1 MKTNWQKDI
10 HDRLGSYEKDAP
22 EGLWEGISRELPKL
36 NDGVMLTHKPQR
48 TAKFRMWRVAG
59 VAAAASVALVIG
71 YNFLGNSAKDN
82 INIAT
87 NTPKHPNMLASN
99 QKPLGNEPTG
109 VCAEQATHSADDLL
123 SEQPVL
129 ASASMEQPVLASA
142 STEQPTLANASTET
156 DVKVIS
162 SKEEN
167 SSKEE
172 YSKKEENG
180 KENEQAEVKPEKR
193 EDSRVLPKSQ
203 NDALLAY
210 NDLTERRGSADVSS
224 RWSVSTGAMGGL
236 GASST
241 TTAYGDYLVLASPGV
256 MDAKDS
262 PMLDMNTV
270 NRDVEQKTEYDHHL
284 PIRIGLSVAY
294 ALTDRLSISSGLTYT
309 RLSSDIKDASRES
322 KYIGE
327 QRLHYVGIPV
337 NVSYKVASFR
347 WISLYGTAGVLAE
360 KCVSG
365 TTDEGYV
372 ENNTMKY
379 TNTQDISSKPLQM
392 SVNAGVGIQFDF
404 VDNVGIYAEPGL
416 SYYFDDGSALQTIY
430 KEKPLNFNLNVGVR
444 FKLGKWKQ

>member
-22 EGLWEGISRELPKL
+22 EGLWEGISRRMPKL
-36 NDGVMLTHKPQR
+36 NDGGMLTDKPQR

-71 YNFLGNSAKDN
+71 YNFLGNDVQDN
-82 INIAT
+82 INIPT
-87 NTPKHPNMLASN
+87 NTTKHPNILASN
-99 QKPLGNEPTG
+99 KKPIGNEPTG

-123 SEQPVL
+123 SDQPKL
-129 ASASMEQPVLASA
+129 ANA

-156 DVKVIS
+156 NVKEIG

-167 SSKEE
+167 S
-172 YSKKEENG
+172 KKENG
-180 KENEQAEVKPEKR
+180 QTEVKPEKR
-193 EDSRVLPKSQ
+193 EDNRMLRKNQ
-203 NDALLAY
+203 DDALLAY
-210 NDLTERRGSADVSS
+210 NDVTERSGSTDAPS

-236 GASST
+236 GASGT
-241 TTAYGDYLVLASPGV
+241 TTAYGDYLVLSCPGV
-256 MDAKDS
+256 MDTKDS
-262 PMLDMNTV
+262 PMLDMSSV
-270 NRDVEQKTEYDHHL
+270 NRDEETKTEYEHHL

-337 NVSYKVASFR
+337 NVSYKVASSR

-379 TNTQDISSKPLQM
+379 TNTHDISSKPLQM
-392 SVNAGVGIQFDF
+392 SINAGVGIQFDF
-404 VDNVGIYAEPGL
+404 IDNVGIYAEPGL

-444 FKLGKWKQ
+444 FKLSKF

>member
-36 NDGVMLTHKPQR
+36 NDGDMLTDKPQR

-71 YNFLGNSAKDN
+71 YNFLGNDTKDN
-82 INIAT
+82 INIPT
-87 NTPKHPNMLASN
+87 NTTKHPNILASN
-99 QKPLGNEPTG
+99 KKPIGNEPTG

-123 SEQPVL
+123 SEQPKL
-129 ASASMEQPVLASA
+129 YKAY
-142 STEQPTLANASTET
+142 TEQPTLASASTET
-156 DVKVIS
+156 DVKEIS

-167 SSKEE
+167 S
-172 YSKKEENG
+172 KKENG
-180 KENEQAEVKPEKR
+180 QTEVKPEKR
-193 EDSRVLPKSQ
+193 EDNRMLRKNQ
-203 NDALLAY
+203 DDALLAY
-210 NDLTERRGSADVSS
+210 NDVTERSGSTDVPS

-236 GASST
+236 GASGT
-241 TTAYGDYLVLASPGV
+241 TTAYGDYLVLSCPGV
-256 MDAKDS
+256 MDTKDS
-262 PMLDMNTV
+262 PMLDMSSV
-270 NRDVEQKTEYDHHL
+270 NRDEETKTEYEHHL

-337 NVSYKVASFR
+337 NVSYKVASSR

-379 TNTQDISSKPLQM
+379 TNTHDISSKPLQM
-392 SVNAGVGIQFDF
+392 SVNAGVGIQFN
-404 VDNVGIYAEPGL
+404 VHDNVGIYAEPGL

-444 FKLGKWKQ
+444 FKLEKRKP

>member
-22 EGLWEGISRELPKL
+22 EGLWEGISRKLPKL
-36 NDGVMLTHKPQR
+36 NDGGMLTDKPQR

-71 YNFLGNSAKDN
+71 YSFLGNDTKDN
-82 INIAT
+82 INIPT
-87 NTPKHPNMLASN
+87 NTTKHPNMLASN
-99 QKPLGNEPTG
+99 KKPLGNEPTDI
-109 VCAEQATHSADDLL
+109 CADQATHSEDNLL
-123 SEQPVL
+123 AEQPT
-129 ASASMEQPVLASA
+129 LASA
-142 STEQPTLANASTET
+142 STEQPTLASASTET
-156 DVKVIS
+156 DVKEIGS
-162 SKEEN
+162 KKENSKEEN
-167 SSKEE
+167 KQTET
-172 YSKKEENG
+172 
-180 KENEQAEVKPEKR
+180 KPVKR
-193 EDSRVLPKSQ
+193 EDSYVLPHNQ
-203 NDALLAY
+203 DNNLLAF
-210 NDLTERRGSADVSS
+210 NDMTERRGDEDAPS

-236 GASST
+236 GASGT
-241 TTAYGDYLVLASPGV
+241 TTAYGDYLVLSCPGV
-256 MDAKDS
+256 ADTKDS
-262 PMLDMNTV
+262 PMLDMNTI
-270 NRDVEQKTEYDHHL
+270 NRDIETKTEYDHHL

-347 WISLYGTAGVLAE
+347 WLGLYGTAGVLAE

-392 SVNAGVGIQFDF
+392 SVNAGVGIQFDII
-404 VDNVGIYAEPGL
+404 DNVGIYAEPGL

-444 FKLGKWKQ
+444 FKLSKY

>member
-22 EGLWEGISRELPKL
+22 EGLWEGISRRMPKL
-36 NDGVMLTHKPQR
+36 NDGGMLTDKPQR

-71 YNFLGNSAKDN
+71 YNFLGNDVQDN
-82 INIAT
+82 INIPT
-87 NTPKHPNMLASN
+87 NTTNHHNMLASSK
-99 QKPLGNEPTG
+99 KPLGNEPTDI
-109 VCAEQATHSADDLL
+109 CAEQATHSADDLL
-123 SEQPVL
+123 SEQSAL
-129 ASASMEQPVLASA
+129 AKAL
-142 STEQPTLANASTET
+142 TEQPTLANASMET
-156 DVKVIS
+156 DVKEIG

-167 SSKEE
+167 N
-172 YSKKEENG
+172 SKKEENSK
-180 KENEQAEVKPEKR
+180 KENGQTEVKPEKR
-193 EDSRVLPKSQ
+193 EDNRMLRKNQ
-203 NDALLAY
+203 DDALLAY
-210 NDLTERRGSADVSS
+210 NDVTERSGSTDVPS

-236 GASST
+236 GASGT
-241 TTAYGDYLVLASPGV
+241 TTAYGDYLVLSCPGGA
-256 MDAKDS
+256 DTKDS
-262 PMLDMNTV
+262 PMLDMSSV
-270 NRDVEQKTEYDHHL
+270 NRDEETKTEYEHHL

-347 WISLYGTAGVLAE
+347 WLGLYGTAGVLAE

-379 TNTQDISSKPLQM
+379 TNTHDISSKPLQM
-392 SVNAGVGIQFDF
+392 SINAGVGIQFDF
-404 VDNVGIYAEPGL
+404 IDNVGIYAEPGL

-444 FKLGKWKQ
+444 FKLEKRKP

>member
-71 YNFLGNSAKDN
+71 YSFLGNSAKDN

-87 NTPKHPNMLASN
+87 NTTKHPNMLASN
-99 QKPLGNEPTG
+99 KKPIGNEPTG

-123 SEQPVL
+123 SEQPKL
-129 ASASMEQPVLASA
+129 AKA
-142 STEQPTLANASTET
+142 STEQPTLASASTET
-156 DVKVIS
+156 DVKEIS

-167 SSKEE
+167 S
-172 YSKKEENG
+172 KKENG
-180 KENEQAEVKPEKR
+180 QTEAKPAKR
-193 EDSRVLPKSQ
+193 EDSYVLPH
-203 NDALLAY
+203 NPDNNLLAF
-210 NDLTERRGSADVSS
+210 NDMTERRGDEDAPS

-236 GASST
+236 GASGT

-347 WISLYGTAGVLAE
+347 WLGLYGTAGVLAE

-379 TNTQDISSKPLQM
+379 TNTHDISSKPLQM

-444 FKLGKWKQ
+444 FKLGK

>member
-36 NDGVMLTHKPQR
+36 NDGGMLRHKPQR

-71 YNFLGNSAKDN
+71 YSFLGNDTKDN
-82 INIAT
+82 INIPT
-87 NTPKHPNMLASN
+87 NTTKHPNMLASN
-99 QKPLGNEPTG
+99 KKPIGNEPTG
-109 VCAEQATHSADDLL
+109 VCAEQATHSEDNLL
-123 SEQPVL
+123 AEQPTL
-129 ASASMEQPVLASA
+129 AKA
-142 STEQPTLANASTET
+142 STEQPTLASAFTEQPTLASASTET
-156 DVKVIS
+156 DVKEIS

-167 SSKEE
+167 KQTET
-172 YSKKEENG
+172 KT
-180 KENEQAEVKPEKR
+180 AKR
-193 EDSRVLPKSQ
+193 EDSYVLPQ
-203 NDALLAY
+203 NLDNNLLAF
-210 NDLTERRGSADVSS
+210 NDMTERRGDEDAPL

-236 GASST
+236 GATGT
-241 TTAYGDYLVLASPGV
+241 TTAYGDHLVLSSPGV
-256 MDAKDS
+256 ADTKDS
-262 PMLDMNTV
+262 PMLDMNTI
-270 NRDVEQKTEYDHHL
+270 NRDIETKTEYDHHL

-309 RLSSDIKDASRES
+309 RLASDIKDASRES

-347 WISLYGTAGVLAE
+347 WLGLYGTAGVLAE

-379 TNTQDISSKPLQM
+379 TNTHDISSKPLQM

-404 VDNVGIYAEPGL
+404 IDNVGIYAEPGL

-444 FKLGKWKQ
+444 FKLGK

>member
-48 TAKFRMWRVAG
+48 NAAFRMWRVAG

-71 YNFLGNSAKDN
+71 YNFLGNDVQDN
-82 INIAT
+82 INIPT
-87 NTPKHPNMLASN
+87 NTTNHHNMLASN
-99 QKPLGNEPTG
+99 KKPVGNEPTG

-123 SEQPVL
+123 SDQPKL
-129 ASASMEQPVLASA
+129 ANA
-142 STEQPTLANASTET
+142 STEQPTLASASTET
-156 DVKVIS
+156 DVKEIS

-167 SSKEE
+167 S
-172 YSKKEENG
+172 KKENG
-180 KENEQAEVKPEKR
+180 QTEVKPEKR
-193 EDSRVLPKSQ
+193 EDNRMLRKNQ
-203 NDALLAY
+203 DDALLAY
-210 NDLTERRGSADVSS
+210 NDVTERSGSTDAPS

-236 GASST
+236 GASGT
-241 TTAYGDYLVLASPGV
+241 TTAYGDYLVLSCPGV
-256 MDAKDS
+256 MDTKDS
-262 PMLDMNTV
+262 PMLDMSSV
-270 NRDVEQKTEYDHHL
+270 NRDEETKTEYEHHL

-347 WISLYGTAGVLAE
+347 WLGLYGTAGVLAE

-379 TNTQDISSKPLQM
+379 TNTHDISSKPLQM

-404 VDNVGIYAEPGL
+404 IDNVGIYAEPGL

-444 FKLGKWKQ
+444 FKLEKRKP

>member
-36 NDGVMLTHKPQR
+36 NDGGMLTDKPQR

-71 YNFLGNSAKDN
+71 YSFLGNDVQDN

-87 NTPKHPNMLASN
+87 NTTKHPNMLASS
-99 QKPLGNEPTG
+99 QKPIGNEPTG
-109 VCAEQATHSADDLL
+109 VCADQATHSADDLL
-123 SEQPVL
+123 SEQPTL
-129 ASASMEQPVLASA
+129 AKA

-156 DVKVIS
+156 NVKEIS
-162 SKEEN
+162 SKKENSKEEN
-167 SSKEE
+167 
-172 YSKKEENG
+172 G
-180 KENEQAEVKPEKR
+180 QTEVKPEKR
-193 EDSRVLPKSQ
+193 EDNRMLRKNQ
-203 NDALLAY
+203 DDALLAY
-210 NDLTERRGSADVSS
+210 NDVTERSGSTDAPS

-236 GASST
+236 GASGT
-241 TTAYGDYLVLASPGV
+241 TTAYGDYLVLSCPGGA
-256 MDAKDS
+256 DTKDS
-262 PMLDMNTV
+262 PMLDMSSV
-270 NRDVEQKTEYDHHL
+270 NRDVETKTEYEHHL

-327 QRLHYVGIPV
+327 QRLHYIGIPV

-347 WISLYGTAGVLAE
+347 WLGLYGTAGVLAE

-404 VDNVGIYAEPGL
+404 IDNVGIYAEPGL

-444 FKLGKWKQ
+444 FKLGKWKP

>member
-71 YNFLGNSAKDN
+71 YNFLGNDTKDN
-82 INIAT
+82 INIPT
-87 NTPKHPNMLASN
+87 NTTKHPNMLASN
-99 QKPLGNEPTG
+99 KKPLGNEPTG
-109 VCAEQATHSADDLL
+109 VCAEQATHSEDNLL
-123 SEQPVL
+123 
-129 ASASMEQPVLASA
+129 A
-142 STEQPTLANASTET
+142 EQPTLANASTEQPTLASASMET
-156 DVKVIS
+156 DVKEIS
-162 SKEEN
+162 NKEENSKEEN
-167 SSKEE
+167 N
-172 YSKKEENG
+172 SKKEENSK
-180 KENEQAEVKPEKR
+180 KENGQTEVKPEKR
-193 EDSRVLPKSQ
+193 EDNRMLRKNQ
-203 NDALLAY
+203 DDALLAY
-210 NDLTERRGSADVSS
+210 NDVTERSGSTDAPS

-236 GASST
+236 GASGT
-241 TTAYGDYLVLASPGV
+241 TTAYGDYLVLSCPGGA
-256 MDAKDS
+256 DTKDS
-262 PMLDMNTV
+262 PMLDMSSV
-270 NRDVEQKTEYDHHL
+270 NRDVETKTEYEHHL

-337 NVSYKVASFR
+337 NVSYKVASSR

-379 TNTQDISSKPLQM
+379 TNTHDISSKPLQM

-404 VDNVGIYAEPGL
+404 IGNVGIYAEPGL

-444 FKLGKWKQ
+444 FKLSKF

>member
-22 EGLWEGISRELPKL
+22 EGLWEGISRRMPKL
-36 NDGVMLTHKPQR
+36 NDGGMLTHKPQR
-48 TAKFRMWRVAG
+48 TAKFRMWRMAG

-71 YNFLGNSAKDN
+71 YNFLGNDTKDN
-82 INIAT
+82 INIPT
-87 NTPKHPNMLASN
+87 NTTKHPNMLASN
-99 QKPLGNEPTG
+99 KKPLGNESTD

-123 SEQPVL
+123 AEQPKL
-129 ASASMEQPVLASA
+129 AKA
-142 STEQPTLANASTET
+142 STEQPTLASAFTET
-156 DVKVIS
+156 DVKEIS
-162 SKEEN
+162 SKDEN
-167 SSKEE
+167 SKD
-172 YSKKEENG
+172 
-180 KENEQAEVKPEKR
+180 ENEQAEVKPEKR

-203 NDALLAY
+203 NVALLAY
-210 NDLTERRGSADVSS
+210 NDLTERRGSADASS
-224 RWSVSTGAMGGL
+224 RWTVSTGAMGGL
-236 GASST
+236 GASGT

-309 RLSSDIKDASRES
+309 RLASDIKDASRES

-337 NVSYKVASFR
+337 NVSYKVASSQ

-365 TTDEGYV
+365 TTDDGYV
-372 ENNTMKY
+372 VNNTVQQ
-379 TNTQDISSKPLQM
+379 TNTHDISTKPLQM
-392 SVNAGVGIQFDF
+392 SVNAGVGIQFN
-404 VDNVGIYAEPGL
+404 VIDNVGIYAEPGL

-444 FKLGKWKQ
+444 FKLSKY

>member
-22 EGLWEGISRELPKL
+22 EGLWEGISRKMPKL
-36 NDGVMLTHKPQR
+36 NDGGMLTHKPQHN
-48 TAKFRMWRVAG
+48 AAFRMWRVAG

-71 YNFLGNSAKDN
+71 YSFLGNDTKDN

-87 NTPKHPNMLASN
+87 NTTKHPNMLASS

-109 VCAEQATHSADDLL
+109 VNADQATHSADDLL
-123 SEQPVL
+123 LEQPTL
-129 ASASMEQPVLASA
+129 ASASTEQPTLASV

-162 SKEEN
+162 SKEED
-167 SSKEE
+167 
-172 YSKKEENG
+172 SKKEENG

-236 GASST
+236 GASGT
-241 TTAYGDYLVLASPGV
+241 TTAYGDYLVLASPGA

-262 PMLDMNTV
+262 PMLDMNTI
-270 NRDVEQKTEYDHHL
+270 NRDIETKTEYDHHL

-309 RLSSDIKDASRES
+309 RLASDIKDASRES

-347 WISLYGTAGVLAE
+347 WLGLYGTAGVLAE

-365 TTDEGYV
+365 TTDEGYA

-392 SVNAGVGIQFDF
+392 SVNAGVGIQFDII
-404 VDNVGIYAEPGL
+404 DNVGIYAEPGL

-444 FKLGKWKQ
+444 FRLSKY

>member
-22 EGLWEGISRELPKL
+22 EGLWEGISRGMPKL
-36 NDGVMLTHKPQR
+36 NDGGMLTHKPQR
-48 TAKFRMWRVAG
+48 KAVFRMWRVAG

-71 YNFLGNSAKDN
+71 YSFLGNDVQDN
-82 INIAT
+82 INIPT
-87 NTPKHPNMLASN
+87 NTTKHPNMLASN
-99 QKPLGNEPTG
+99 KKPLGNEPTG
-109 VCAEQATHSADDLL
+109 VCAEQATHSEDNLL
-123 SEQPVL
+123 
-129 ASASMEQPVLASA
+129 A
-142 STEQPTLANASTET
+142 EQPTLANASTEQLALASVSTEQPTLASASTET
-156 DVKVIS
+156 DVKEIG

-167 SSKEE
+167 S
-172 YSKKEENG
+172 KEEN
-180 KENEQAEVKPEKR
+180 KQTETKPAKR
-193 EDSRVLPKSQ
+193 EDSYVLPH
-203 NDALLAY
+203 NPDNNLLAF
-210 NDLTERRGSADVSS
+210 NDMTEKRGDEDAPS

-236 GASST
+236 GASGT
-241 TTAYGDYLVLASPGV
+241 TTAYGDHLVLSSPGV
-256 MDAKDS
+256 ADTKDS
-262 PMLDMNTV
+262 PMLDMNTI
-270 NRDVEQKTEYDHHL
+270 NRDIETKTEYDHHL

-294 ALTDRLSISSGLTYT
+294 ALTDRMSISSGLTYT

-337 NVSYKVASFR
+337 NVSYKVASSR

-404 VDNVGIYAEPGL
+404 IDNVGIYAEPGL
-416 SYYFDDGSALQTIY
+416 SYYFDDGSELQTIY

-444 FKLGKWKQ
+444 FRLSKY

>member
-36 NDGVMLTHKPQR
+36 NDGGMLTDKPQR

-59 VAAAASVALVIG
+59 VAVAASVALVIG
-71 YNFLGNSAKDN
+71 YNFLGNDTKDN
-82 INIAT
+82 INIPT
-87 NTPKHPNMLASN
+87 NTTKHPNILASN
-99 QKPLGNEPTG
+99 KKPIGNEPTG

-123 SEQPVL
+123 SEQPKL
-129 ASASMEQPVLASA
+129 YKAY
-142 STEQPTLANASTET
+142 TEQPTLASASTET
-156 DVKVIS
+156 DVKEIS

-167 SSKEE
+167 S
-172 YSKKEENG
+172 KKENG
-180 KENEQAEVKPEKR
+180 QTEVKQEKR
-193 EDSRVLPKSQ
+193 EDNRMLRKNQ
-203 NDALLAY
+203 DDALLAY
-210 NDLTERRGSADVSS
+210 NDVTERSGSTDAPS

-236 GASST
+236 GASGT
-241 TTAYGDYLVLASPGV
+241 TTAYGDYLVLSCPGGA
-256 MDAKDS
+256 DTKDS
-262 PMLDMNTV
+262 PMLDMSSV
-270 NRDVEQKTEYDHHL
+270 NRDVETKTEYEHHL

-337 NVSYKVASFR
+337 NVSYKVASSR

-379 TNTQDISSKPLQM
+379 TNTHDISSKPLQM

-404 VDNVGIYAEPGL
+404 IDNVGIYAEPGL

-444 FKLGKWKQ
+444 FKLEKRKP

>member
-48 TAKFRMWRVAG
+48 NAAFRMWRVAG

-71 YNFLGNSAKDN
+71 YNFLGNDVQDN
-82 INIAT
+82 INIPT
-87 NTPKHPNMLASN
+87 NTTNHHNMLASN
-99 QKPLGNEPTG
+99 KKPIGNEPTG

-123 SEQPVL
+123 SDQPKL
-129 ASASMEQPVLASA
+129 ANA
-142 STEQPTLANASTET
+142 STEQPTLASASTET
-156 DVKVIS
+156 DVNEIG

-167 SSKEE
+167 S
-172 YSKKEENG
+172 KKENG
-180 KENEQAEVKPEKR
+180 QTEVKQEKR
-193 EDSRVLPKSQ
+193 EDNRMLRKNQ
-203 NDALLAY
+203 DDALLAY
-210 NDLTERRGSADVSS
+210 NDVTERSGSTDAPS

-236 GASST
+236 GASGT
-241 TTAYGDYLVLASPGV
+241 TTAYGDYLVLSCPGV
-256 MDAKDS
+256 MDTKDS
-262 PMLDMNTV
+262 PMLDMSSV
-270 NRDVEQKTEYDHHL
+270 NRDEETKTEYEHHL

-337 NVSYKVASFR
+337 NVSYKVASSR

-379 TNTQDISSKPLQM
+379 TNTHDISSKPLQM

-404 VDNVGIYAEPGL
+404 IDNVGIYAEPGL

-444 FKLGKWKQ
+444 FKLEKRKP

>member
-71 YNFLGNSAKDN
+71 YSFFGNSAKDN

-99 QKPLGNEPTG
+99 QKPLGNEPMG
-109 VCAEQATHSADDLL
+109 VNADQTTHSADNLL
-123 SEQPVL
+123 AEQPTL
-129 ASASMEQPVLASA
+129 AKASMEQSTLANA
-142 STEQPTLANASTET
+142 STEQPTLASASTET
-156 DVKVIS
+156 DVKEIS

-167 SSKEE
+167 S
-172 YSKKEENG
+172 N
-180 KENEQAEVKPEKR
+180 KENKQTETKPAKR
-193 EDSRVLPKSQ
+193 EDSYVLPH
-203 NDALLAY
+203 NPDNNLLAF
-210 NDLTERRGSADVSS
+210 NDMTERRGDEDASS

-236 GASST
+236 GASGT

-294 ALTDRLSISSGLTYT
+294 ALTDRLSISSGLTYM
-309 RLSSDIKDASRES
+309 RLASDIKDASRES

-347 WISLYGTAGVLAE
+347 WLGLYGTAGVLAE

-372 ENNTMKY
+372 VNNTVQQ
-379 TNTQDISSKPLQM
+379 TNTHDISTKPLQM

-404 VDNVGIYAEPGL
+404 IDNVGIYAEPGL

-444 FKLGKWKQ
+444 FKLGK

>member
-22 EGLWEGISRELPKL
+22 EGLWEGIRRELPKL
-36 NDGVMLTHKPQR
+36 NDGGMLTHKPQR
-48 TAKFRMWRVAG
+48 KAAFRMWRMAG

-71 YNFLGNSAKDN
+71 YSFLGNDVQDN
-82 INIAT
+82 INIPT
-87 NTPKHPNMLASN
+87 NTTKHPNMLASN
-99 QKPLGNEPTG
+99 KKPLGNEPTG
-109 VCAEQATHSADDLL
+109 VCAEQATHSEDNLL
-123 SEQPVL
+123 AEQPTL
-129 ASASMEQPVLASA
+129 ANVSTKQPTLASA
-142 STEQPTLANASTET
+142 STEQPTLASASTET
-156 DVKVIS
+156 DVKEIG

-167 SSKEE
+167 S
-172 YSKKEENG
+172 KEEN
-180 KENEQAEVKPEKR
+180 KQTETKTAKR
-193 EDSRVLPKSQ
+193 EESYVLPQ
-203 NDALLAY
+203 NPDNNLLAF
-210 NDLTERRGSADVSS
+210 NDMTERRGDEDAPS

-236 GASST
+236 GASGT
-241 TTAYGDYLVLASPGV
+241 TTAYGDHLVFSSPGV
-256 MDAKDS
+256 ADTKDS
-262 PMLDMNTV
+262 PMLDMNTI
-270 NRDVEQKTEYDHHL
+270 NRDIETKTEYEHHL

-294 ALTDRLSISSGLTYT
+294 ALTDRMSISSGLTYT

-347 WISLYGTAGVLAE
+347 WLGLYGTAGVLAE

-379 TNTQDISSKPLQM
+379 TNTHDISSKPLQM

-404 VDNVGIYAEPGL
+404 IDNVGIYAEPGL

-444 FKLGKWKQ
+444 FKLSKY

>member
-22 EGLWEGISRELPKL
+22 EGLWEGISRRMPKL
-36 NDGVMLTHKPQR
+36 NDGGMLTHKPQR

-71 YNFLGNSAKDN
+71 YSFLGNSAKDN
-82 INIAT
+82 INIPT
-87 NTPKHPNMLASN
+87 NTTKHPNMLASN
-99 QKPLGNEPTG
+99 KKPLGNEPTG
-109 VCAEQATHSADDLL
+109 VCADQATHSADDLL
-123 SEQPVL
+123 SEQPKL
-129 ASASMEQPVLASA
+129 ANASTEQPTLASA
-142 STEQPTLANASTET
+142 STEQPTLASASMET
-156 DVKVIS
+156 DVKEIS

-167 SSKEE
+167 S
-172 YSKKEENG
+172 KEEN
-180 KENEQAEVKPEKR
+180 KQTETKPAKR
-193 EDSRVLPKSQ
+193 EDSYVLPH
-203 NDALLAY
+203 NPDNNLLAF
-210 NDLTERRGSADVSS
+210 NDMTERRGDEDAPS

-236 GASST
+236 GASGT
-241 TTAYGDYLVLASPGV
+241 TTAYGDHLVFSSPGV
-256 MDAKDS
+256 ADTKDS
-262 PMLDMNTV
+262 PMLDMNTI
-270 NRDVEQKTEYDHHL
+270 NRDIETKTEYEHHL

-347 WISLYGTAGVLAE
+347 WLGLYGTAGVLAE

-392 SVNAGVGIQFDF
+392 SVNAGVGIQFDII
-404 VDNVGIYAEPGL
+404 DNVGIYAEPGL

-444 FKLGKWKQ
+444 FKLSKY

>member
-22 EGLWEGISRELPKL
+22 EGLWESISRRMPKL
-36 NDGVMLTHKPQR
+36 NDGGMLTDKPQR

-59 VAAAASVALVIG
+59 VAVAASVALVIG
-71 YNFLGNSAKDN
+71 YNFLGNDTKDN
-82 INIAT
+82 INIPT
-87 NTPKHPNMLASN
+87 NTTKHPNILASN
-99 QKPLGNEPTG
+99 KKPIGNEPTG

-123 SEQPVL
+123 SEQPKL
-129 ASASMEQPVLASA
+129 YKAY
-142 STEQPTLANASTET
+142 TEQPTLASASTET
-156 DVKVIS
+156 DVKEIS

-167 SSKEE
+167 S
-172 YSKKEENG
+172 KKENG
-180 KENEQAEVKPEKR
+180 QTEVKQEKR
-193 EDSRVLPKSQ
+193 EDNRMLRKNQ
-203 NDALLAY
+203 DDALLAY
-210 NDLTERRGSADVSS
+210 NDVTERSGSTDAPS

-236 GASST
+236 GASGT
-241 TTAYGDYLVLASPGV
+241 TTAYGDYLVLSCPGGA
-256 MDAKDS
+256 DTKDS
-262 PMLDMNTV
+262 PMLDMSSV
-270 NRDVEQKTEYDHHL
+270 NRDVETKTEYEHHL

-337 NVSYKVASFR
+337 NVSYKVASSR

-379 TNTQDISSKPLQM
+379 TNTHDISSKPLQM
-392 SVNAGVGIQFDF
+392 SINAGVGIQFDF
-404 VDNVGIYAEPGL
+404 IDNVGIYAEPGL

-444 FKLGKWKQ
+444 FKLEKRKP

>member
-36 NDGVMLTHKPQR
+36 NDGGMLTDKPQR

-71 YNFLGNSAKDN
+71 YSFLGNSAKDN

-87 NTPKHPNMLASN
+87 NTTKHPNMLASN
-99 QKPLGNEPTG
+99 KKPLGNEPTDI
-109 VCAEQATHSADDLL
+109 CADQATHSADDLL
-123 SEQPVL
+123 LEQPT
-129 ASASMEQPVLASA
+129 LASA
-142 STEQPTLANASTET
+142 STEQPTLASASTET
-156 DVKVIS
+156 DVKEIS

-167 SSKEE
+167 NQTETNKQTET
-172 YSKKEENG
+172 KTT
-180 KENEQAEVKPEKR
+180 KR
-193 EDSRVLPKSQ
+193 EDSYVLPQKPD
-203 NDALLAY
+203 NNLLAF
-210 NDLTERRGSADVSS
+210 NDMTERRGDEDAPS

-236 GASST
+236 GASGT
-241 TTAYGDYLVLASPGV
+241 TTAYGDHLVFSSPGV
-256 MDAKDS
+256 ADTKDS
-262 PMLDMNTV
+262 PMLDMNTI
-270 NRDVEQKTEYDHHL
+270 NRDIETKTEYDHHL

-309 RLSSDIKDASRES
+309 RLSSDIKDTSRES

-337 NVSYKVASFR
+337 NVSYKVASSR

-392 SVNAGVGIQFDF
+392 SVNAGVGIQFDII
-404 VDNVGIYAEPGL
+404 DNVGIYVEPGL

-444 FKLGKWKQ
+444 FKLSKY

>member
-22 EGLWEGISRELPKL
+22 EGLWEGISRRMPKL

-99 QKPLGNEPTG
+99 KKPLGNEPTG

-123 SEQPVL
+123 SEQPK
-129 ASASMEQPVLASA
+129 LASA
-142 STEQPTLANASTET
+142 STEQPTLASASMKT
-156 DVKVIS
+156 DVKEIGNKEEN

-167 SSKEE
+167 KQTET
-172 YSKKEENG
+172 
-180 KENEQAEVKPEKR
+180 KPVKR
-193 EDSRVLPKSQ
+193 EDSYVLPHNQ
-203 NDALLAY
+203 DNNLLAF
-210 NDLTERRGSADVSS
+210 NDMTERRGDEDAPS

-236 GASST
+236 GASGT
-241 TTAYGDYLVLASPGV
+241 TTAYGDHLVFSSPGV
-256 MDAKDS
+256 ADTKDS
-262 PMLDMNTV
+262 PMLDMNTI
-270 NRDVEQKTEYDHHL
+270 NRDIETKTEYEHHL

-309 RLSSDIKDASRES
+309 RLASDIKDASRES

-337 NVSYKVASFR
+337 NVSYKVASSR

-404 VDNVGIYAEPGL
+404 IDNVGIYAEPGL

-444 FKLGKWKQ
+444 FRLSKY

>member
-36 NDGVMLTHKPQR
+36 NDGGMLTDKPQR

-71 YNFLGNSAKDN
+71 YSFLGNSAKDN

-87 NTPKHPNMLASN
+87 NTTKHPNMLASN
-99 QKPLGNEPTG
+99 KKPLGNEPTG

-123 SEQPVL
+123 SEQPKL
-129 ASASMEQPVLASA
+129 ANA
-142 STEQPTLANASTET
+142 STEQPTLASASMMT
-156 DVKVIS
+156 DVKEIS

-167 SSKEE
+167 S
-172 YSKKEENG
+172 KEEN
-180 KENEQAEVKPEKR
+180 KQTETKTAKR
-193 EDSRVLPKSQ
+193 EDSYVLPHSPD
-203 NDALLAY
+203 NNLLAF
-210 NDLTERRGSADVSS
+210 NDMTERRGDEDAPS

-236 GASST
+236 GASGT
-241 TTAYGDYLVLASPGV
+241 TTAYGDHLVFSSPGV
-256 MDAKDS
+256 ADTKDS
-262 PMLDMNTV
+262 PMLDMNTI
-270 NRDVEQKTEYDHHL
+270 NRDIETKTEYDHHL

-337 NVSYKVASFR
+337 NVSYKVASSR

-365 TTDEGYV
+365 TTDEGYA

-379 TNTQDISSKPLQM
+379 TNTHDISSKPLQM
-392 SVNAGVGIQFDF
+392 SVNAGVGIQFDII
-404 VDNVGIYAEPGL
+404 DNVGIYAEPGL

-444 FKLGKWKQ
+444 FRLSKY

>member
-22 EGLWEGISRELPKL
+22 EGLWEGISRRMPKL
-36 NDGVMLTHKPQR
+36 NDGGMLTDKPQR

-59 VAAAASVALVIG
+59 VAVAASVALVIG
-71 YNFLGNSAKDN
+71 YNFLGNDVQDN
-82 INIAT
+82 INIPT
-87 NTPKHPNMLASN
+87 NTTNHHNMLASN
-99 QKPLGNEPTG
+99 KKPIGNEPTG

-123 SEQPVL
+123 SEQPKL
-129 ASASMEQPVLASA
+129 YKAY
-142 STEQPTLANASTET
+142 TEQPTLASASTET
-156 DVKVIS
+156 DVKEIG

-167 SSKEE
+167 S
-172 YSKKEENG
+172 KKENG
-180 KENEQAEVKPEKR
+180 QTEVKPEKR
-193 EDSRVLPKSQ
+193 EDNRMLRKNQ
-203 NDALLAY
+203 DDALLAY
-210 NDLTERRGSADVSS
+210 NDVTERSGSTDAPS

-236 GASST
+236 GASGT
-241 TTAYGDYLVLASPGV
+241 TTAYGDYLVLSCPGGA
-256 MDAKDS
+256 DTKDS
-262 PMLDMNTV
+262 PMLDMSSV
-270 NRDVEQKTEYDHHL
+270 NRDEETKTEYEHHL

-337 NVSYKVASFR
+337 NVSYKVASSR

-404 VDNVGIYAEPGL
+404 IDNVGIYAEPGL

-444 FKLGKWKQ
+444 FKLEKRKP

>member
-22 EGLWEGISRELPKL
+22 EGLWEGISRRMPKL
-36 NDGVMLTHKPQR
+36 NDGGMLTDKPQR

-71 YNFLGNSAKDN
+71 YSFLGNDVQDN

-87 NTPKHPNMLASN
+87 NTTKHPNMLASS
-99 QKPLGNEPTG
+99 QKPIGNEPTG
-109 VCAEQATHSADDLL
+109 VCADQATHSADDLL
-123 SEQPVL
+123 SEQPAL
-129 ASASMEQPVLASA
+129 AKA
-142 STEQPTLANASTET
+142 STEQPTLASASTET
-156 DVKVIS
+156 NVKEIS
-162 SKEEN
+162 SKKENSKEEN
-167 SSKEE
+167 
-172 YSKKEENG
+172 G
-180 KENEQAEVKPEKR
+180 QAEVKPEKR
-193 EDSRVLPKSQ
+193 KDNRMLRKNQ
-203 NDALLAY
+203 DDALLAY
-210 NDLTERRGSADVSS
+210 NDVTERSGSTDAPS

-236 GASST
+236 GASGT
-241 TTAYGDYLVLASPGV
+241 TTAYGDYLVLSCPGGA
-256 MDAKDS
+256 DTKDS
-262 PMLDMNTV
+262 PMLDMSSV
-270 NRDVEQKTEYDHHL
+270 NRDVETKTEYEHHL

-337 NVSYKVASFR
+337 NVSYKVVSFR
-347 WISLYGTAGVLAE
+347 WLGLYGTAGVLAE

-379 TNTQDISSKPLQM
+379 TNTHDISSKPLQM

-404 VDNVGIYAEPGL
+404 IDNVGIYAEPGL

-444 FKLGKWKQ
+444 FKLGKWKP

>member
-22 EGLWEGISRELPKL
+22 EGLWEGVSRELPKL

-99 QKPLGNEPTG
+99 QKPLGNEPMG
-109 VCAEQATHSADDLL
+109 VNADQTTHSADNLL
-123 SEQPVL
+123 AEQPTL
-129 ASASMEQPVLASA
+129 AKASMEQPVLAKA
-142 STEQPTLANASTET
+142 SIEQPTLASASTET
-156 DVKVIS
+156 DVKEIS

-167 SSKEE
+167 S
-172 YSKKEENG
+172 N
-180 KENEQAEVKPEKR
+180 KENKQTETKPAKR
-193 EDSRVLPKSQ
+193 EDSYVLPH
-203 NDALLAY
+203 NPDNNLLAF
-210 NDLTERRGSADVSS
+210 NDMTERRGDEDAPS

-236 GASST
+236 GASGT

-284 PIRIGLSVAY
+284 PIRIGLSVSY

-309 RLSSDIKDASRES
+309 RLASDIKDASRES

-347 WISLYGTAGVLAE
+347 WLGLYGTAGVLAE

-404 VDNVGIYAEPGL
+404 IDNVGIYAEPGL

-444 FKLGKWKQ
+444 FKLGK

>member
-22 EGLWEGISRELPKL
+22 EGLWEGISRRMPKL
-36 NDGVMLTHKPQR
+36 NDGGMLTDKPQR

-59 VAAAASVALVIG
+59 VAVAASVALVIG
-71 YNFLGNSAKDN
+71 YNFLGNDVQDN
-82 INIAT
+82 INIPT
-87 NTPKHPNMLASN
+87 NTTNHHNMLASN
-99 QKPLGNEPTG
+99 KKPIGNEPTG

-123 SEQPVL
+123 SDQPKL
-129 ASASMEQPVLASA
+129 ANA
-142 STEQPTLANASTET
+142 STEQPTLASASTET
-156 DVKVIS
+156 DVKEIGSKEENSKEES

-167 SSKEE
+167 K
-172 YSKKEENG
+172 
-180 KENEQAEVKPEKR
+180 QTVTKPAKR
-193 EDSRVLPKSQ
+193 EDSYVLPHNQ
-203 NDALLAY
+203 DNNLLAF
-210 NDLTERRGSADVSS
+210 NDMTERRGDEDAPS

-236 GASST
+236 GASGT
-241 TTAYGDYLVLASPGV
+241 TIAYGDYLVLSCPGV
-256 MDAKDS
+256 ADTKDS
-262 PMLDMNTV
+262 PMLDMNTI
-270 NRDVEQKTEYDHHL
+270 NRDIETKTEYEHHL

-309 RLSSDIKDASRES
+309 RLASDIKDASRES

-337 NVSYKVASFR
+337 NVSYKVASSR

-379 TNTQDISSKPLQM
+379 TNTHDISSKPLQM

-404 VDNVGIYAEPGL
+404 IDNVGIYAEPGL

-444 FKLGKWKQ
+444 FKLEKRKP

>member
-22 EGLWEGISRELPKL
+22 EGLWEGISRGMPKL
-36 NDGVMLTHKPQR
+36 NDGGMLTHKPQR
-48 TAKFRMWRVAG
+48 KAVFRMWRVAG

-71 YNFLGNSAKDN
+71 YSFLGNDVQDN
-82 INIAT
+82 INIPT
-87 NTPKHPNMLASN
+87 NTTKHPNMLASS

-109 VCAEQATHSADDLL
+109 VNADQATHSADDLL
-123 SEQPVL
+123 LEQPT
-129 ASASMEQPVLASA
+129 LASA

-162 SKEEN
+162 SKEED
-167 SSKEE
+167 
-172 YSKKEENG
+172 SKKEENG

-210 NDLTERRGSADVSS
+210 NDLTERRGSADALS
-224 RWSVSTGAMGGL
+224 RWTVSTGAMGGL
-236 GASST
+236 GASGT
-241 TTAYGDYLVLASPGV
+241 TTAYGDYLVLASPGA

-309 RLSSDIKDASRES
+309 RLASDIKDASRES

-347 WISLYGTAGVLAE
+347 WLGLYGTAGVLAE

-365 TTDEGYV
+365 TTDEGYA

-404 VDNVGIYAEPGL
+404 IDNVGIYAEPGL

-444 FKLGKWKQ
+444 FRLSKY

>member
-22 EGLWEGISRELPKL
+22 EGLWEGISRRMPKL
-36 NDGVMLTHKPQR
+36 NDGGMLTHKPQR
-48 TAKFRMWRVAG
+48 TAKFRMWRMAG

-71 YNFLGNSAKDN
+71 YNFLGNDTKDN
-82 INIAT
+82 INLAT
-87 NTPKHPNMLASN
+87 NTTKHPNMLASN
-99 QKPLGNEPTG
+99 KKPLGNKPTG
-109 VCAEQATHSADDLL
+109 VCVEQATHSADDLL
-123 SEQPVL
+123 AEQPKL
-129 ASASMEQPVLASA
+129 AKA
-142 STEQPTLANASTET
+142 STEQPTLAKASTEQPT
-156 DVKVIS
+156 LASVSTETNVKEIS

-167 SSKEE
+167 KQTET
-172 YSKKEENG
+172 
-180 KENEQAEVKPEKR
+180 KPAKR
-193 EDSRVLPKSQ
+193 EDSYVLPH
-203 NDALLAY
+203 NPDNNLLAY
-210 NDLTERRGSADVSS
+210 NDVTERRGSADAPS

-236 GASST
+236 GASGT
-241 TTAYGDYLVLASPGV
+241 TTAYGDYLVLSCPGGA
-256 MDAKDS
+256 DTKDS
-262 PMLDMNTV
+262 PMLDMSSV
-270 NRDVEQKTEYDHHL
+270 NRDVETKTEYEHHL

-294 ALTDRLSISSGLTYT
+294 ALTDRLSISGGLTYT

-347 WISLYGTAGVLAE
+347 WLGLYGTAGVLAE

-379 TNTQDISSKPLQM
+379 TNTHDISSKPLQM

-404 VDNVGIYAEPGL
+404 IDNVGIYAEPGL

-444 FKLGKWKQ
+444 FKLGKWKP

>member
-22 EGLWEGISRELPKL
+22 EGLWEGISRRMPKL

-71 YNFLGNSAKDN
+71 YNFLGNDTKDN

-87 NTPKHPNMLASN
+87 NTTKHPNILASN
-99 QKPLGNEPTG
+99 KKPLGNEPTDI
-109 VCAEQATHSADDLL
+109 CADQATHSADDLL
-123 SEQPVL
+123 AEQPT
-129 ASASMEQPVLASA
+129 LASA
-142 STEQPTLANASTET
+142 STEQPALASASTET
-156 DVKVIS
+156 DVKEIS

-172 YSKKEENG
+172 DSKKEENG

-236 GASST
+236 GASGT
-241 TTAYGDYLVLASPGV
+241 TTAYGDHLVFSSPGV
-256 MDAKDS
+256 VDTKDS
-262 PMLDMNTV
+262 PMLDMNTI
-270 NRDVEQKTEYDHHL
+270 NRDIETKTEYEHHL

-309 RLSSDIKDASRES
+309 RLASDIKDASRES

-337 NVSYKVASFR
+337 NVSYKVASSR

-404 VDNVGIYAEPGL
+404 IDNVGIYAEPGL

-444 FKLGKWKQ
+444 FKLSKY

>member
-22 EGLWEGISRELPKL
+22 EGLWEGISRRMPKL

-48 TAKFRMWRVAG
+48 NAAFRMWRVAG

-71 YNFLGNSAKDN
+71 YNFLGNDVQDN
-82 INIAT
+82 INIPT

-109 VCAEQATHSADDLL
+109 VNADQTTHSADNLL
-123 SEQPVL
+123 SEQPTL
-129 ASASMEQPVLASA
+129 ASAL
-142 STEQPTLANASTET
+142 TEQPTLASASTET
-156 DVKVIS
+156 DVKEIS
-162 SKEEN
+162 SKEED
-167 SSKEE
+167 
-172 YSKKEENG
+172 SKKEENG

-210 NDLTERRGSADVSS
+210 NDLTERRGSADASS
-224 RWSVSTGAMGGL
+224 RWTVSTGAMGGL
-236 GASST
+236 GASGT
-241 TTAYGDYLVLASPGV
+241 TTAYGDYLVLSCPGGA
-256 MDAKDS
+256 DTKDS
-262 PMLDMNTV
+262 PMLDMSSV
-270 NRDVEQKTEYDHHL
+270 NRDVETKTEYEHHL

-327 QRLHYVGIPV
+327 QRLHYIGIPV

-404 VDNVGIYAEPGL
+404 IDNVGIYAEPGL

-444 FKLGKWKQ
+444 FKLGK

>member
-48 TAKFRMWRVAG
+48 TAKFRLWRVAG

-71 YNFLGNSAKDN
+71 YSFLGNSAKDN

-87 NTPKHPNMLASN
+87 NTPKHPNMLASS

-123 SEQPVL
+123 
-129 ASASMEQPVLASA
+129 A
-142 STEQPTLANASTET
+142 EQPTLANASTKLPTLAKASTEQPTLASVSTET
-156 DVKVIS
+156 DVKEIS

-167 SSKEE
+167 S
-172 YSKKEENG
+172 KEEN
-180 KENEQAEVKPEKR
+180 KQTETKTAKR
-193 EDSRVLPKSQ
+193 EDSYVLPH
-203 NDALLAY
+203 NPDNNLLAF
-210 NDLTERRGSADVSS
+210 NDMTERRGDEDAPS
-224 RWSVSTGAMGGL
+224 RWSVSTGAMGGM
-236 GASST
+236 GASGT
-241 TTAYGDYLVLASPGV
+241 TTAYGDHLVLSSPGV
-256 MDAKDS
+256 ADTKDS
-262 PMLDMNTV
+262 PMLDMNTI
-270 NRDVEQKTEYDHHL
+270 NRDIETKTEYDHHL

-294 ALTDRLSISSGLTYT
+294 ALTGRLSISSGLTYT

-337 NVSYKVASFR
+337 NVSYKVASSR

-404 VDNVGIYAEPGL
+404 IDNVGIYAEPGL
-416 SYYFDDGSALQTIY
+416 SYYFDDGSELQTIY

-444 FKLGKWKQ
+444 FKLSKY

>member
-22 EGLWEGISRELPKL
+22 EGLWEGISRKLPKL
-36 NDGVMLTHKPQR
+36 NDGGMLTDKPQR

-71 YNFLGNSAKDN
+71 YSFLGNDTKDN

-87 NTPKHPNMLASN
+87 NTTKHPNMLASN
-99 QKPLGNEPTG
+99 KKPLGNEPTG
-109 VCAEQATHSADDLL
+109 VSADQATHSEDNLL
-123 SEQPVL
+123 AEQPTL
-129 ASASMEQPVLASA
+129 AKASTEQPKLASA
-142 STEQPTLANASTET
+142 STEQPTLASASMET
-156 DVKVIS
+156 DVKEIS

-167 SSKEE
+167 S
-172 YSKKEENG
+172 KEEN
-180 KENEQAEVKPEKR
+180 KQTETKPMKR
-193 EDSRVLPKSQ
+193 EDGYVLPHNQ
-203 NDALLAY
+203 DNNLLAF
-210 NDLTERRGSADVSS
+210 NDMTERRGDEDAPS

-236 GASST
+236 GASGT
-241 TTAYGDYLVLASPGV
+241 TIAYGDYLVLSCPGV
-256 MDAKDS
+256 ADTKDS
-262 PMLDMNTV
+262 PMLDMNTI
-270 NRDVEQKTEYDHHL
+270 NRDIETKTEYDHHL

-337 NVSYKVASFR
+337 NVSYKVASSR

-365 TTDEGYV
+365 TTDEGYA

-392 SVNAGVGIQFDF
+392 SVNAGVGIQFDII
-404 VDNVGIYAEPGL
+404 DNVGIYAEPGL

-444 FKLGKWKQ
+444 FRLPKY

>member
-22 EGLWEGISRELPKL
+22 EGLWEGISRRMPKL
-36 NDGVMLTHKPQR
+36 NDGGMLTHKPQR

-71 YNFLGNSAKDN
+71 YSFLGNDTKDN
-82 INIAT
+82 INIPT
-87 NTPKHPNMLASN
+87 NTTKHPNMLASN
-99 QKPLGNEPTG
+99 QKPIGNEPTG
-109 VCAEQATHSADDLL
+109 VCAEQATHSEDNLL
-123 SEQPVL
+123 AEQPTL
-129 ASASMEQPVLASA
+129 ASASMK
-142 STEQPTLANASTET
+142 T
-156 DVKVIS
+156 DVKEIS

-167 SSKEE
+167 S
-172 YSKKEENG
+172 KEENNQT
-180 KENEQAEVKPEKR
+180 EAKPAKR
-193 EDSRVLPKSQ
+193 EDSYVLPH
-203 NDALLAY
+203 NPDNNLLAF
-210 NDLTERRGSADVSS
+210 NDMTERRGDEDAPS

-236 GASST
+236 GASGT
-241 TTAYGDYLVLASPGV
+241 TIAYGDYLVLSCPGV
-256 MDAKDS
+256 ADTKDS
-262 PMLDMNTV
+262 PMLDMNTI
-270 NRDVEQKTEYDHHL
+270 NRDIETKTEYDHHL

-337 NVSYKVASFR
+337 NVSYKVASSR

-404 VDNVGIYAEPGL
+404 IDNVGIYAEPGL

-444 FKLGKWKQ
+444 FRLSKY

>member
-48 TAKFRMWRVAG
+48 NAAFRMWRVAG

-71 YNFLGNSAKDN
+71 YNFLGNDVQDN
-82 INIAT
+82 INIPT
-87 NTPKHPNMLASN
+87 NTTNHHNMLASN
-99 QKPLGNEPTG
+99 KKPIGNEPTG

-123 SEQPVL
+123 SDQPKL
-129 ASASMEQPVLASA
+129 ANA
-142 STEQPTLANASTET
+142 STEQPTLASASTET
-156 DVKVIS
+156 NVKEIG

-167 SSKEE
+167 S
-172 YSKKEENG
+172 KKENG
-180 KENEQAEVKPEKR
+180 QTEVKQEKR
-193 EDSRVLPKSQ
+193 EDNRMLRKNQ
-203 NDALLAY
+203 DDALLAY
-210 NDLTERRGSADVSS
+210 NDVTERSGSTDAPS

-236 GASST
+236 GASGT
-241 TTAYGDYLVLASPGV
+241 TTAYGDYLVLSCPGGA
-256 MDAKDS
+256 DTKDS
-262 PMLDMNTV
+262 PMLDMSSV
-270 NRDVEQKTEYDHHL
+270 NRDVETKTEYEHHL

-309 RLSSDIKDASRES
+309 RLTSDIKDASRES

-337 NVSYKVASFR
+337 NVSYKVASAR

-379 TNTQDISSKPLQM
+379 TNTHDISSKPLQM
-392 SVNAGVGIQFDF
+392 SINAGVGIQFDF
-404 VDNVGIYAEPGL
+404 IDNVGIYAEPGL

-444 FKLGKWKQ
+444 FKLEKRKP

>member
-36 NDGVMLTHKPQR
+36 NDGGMLTDKPQR

-71 YNFLGNSAKDN
+71 YSFLGNDTKDN
-82 INIAT
+82 INIPT
-87 NTPKHPNMLASN
+87 NTTKHPNILASS
-99 QKPLGNEPTG
+99 QTPLGNEPTG
-109 VCAEQATHSADDLL
+109 VCVEQATHSADDLL
-123 SEQPVL
+123 SEQPTL
-129 ASASMEQPVLASA
+129 AKA
-142 STEQPTLANASTET
+142 STEQPTLASASTET
-156 DVKVIS
+156 DVKEIS

-172 YSKKEENG
+172 DSKKEENG

-236 GASST
+236 GASGT

-270 NRDVEQKTEYDHHL
+270 NRDVEQKTKYEHHL

-337 NVSYKVASFR
+337 NVSYKVASSR

-379 TNTQDISSKPLQM
+379 TNTHDISSKPLQM

-404 VDNVGIYAEPGL
+404 IDNVGIYAEPGL

-444 FKLGKWKQ
+444 FKLSKY

>member
-22 EGLWEGISRELPKL
+22 EGLWEGISWKLPKL
-36 NDGVMLTHKPQR
+36 NDGGMLTDKPQR
-48 TAKFRMWRVAG
+48 TAAFRMWRVAG

-71 YNFLGNSAKDN
+71 YSFLGNSAKDN

-109 VCAEQATHSADDLL
+109 VNADQTTHSADNLL
-123 SEQPVL
+123 SEQPTL
-129 ASASMEQPVLASA
+129 ASAL
-142 STEQPTLANASTET
+142 TEQPTLASASTET
-156 DVKVIS
+156 DVKEIS

-210 NDLTERRGSADVSS
+210 NDLTERRGSADASS
-224 RWSVSTGAMGGL
+224 RWTVSTGAMGGL
-236 GASST
+236 GASGT

-309 RLSSDIKDASRES
+309 RLASDIKDASRES

-347 WISLYGTAGVLAE
+347 WLGLYGTAGVLAE

-404 VDNVGIYAEPGL
+404 IDNVGIYAEPGL

-444 FKLGKWKQ
+444 FKLSKY

>member
-71 YNFLGNSAKDN
+71 YSFLGNSAKDN

-109 VCAEQATHSADDLL
+109 VNADQTTHSADNLL
-123 SEQPVL
+123 AEQPTL
-129 ASASMEQPVLASA
+129 AKASTEQPTLASA
-142 STEQPTLANASTET
+142 STEQPTLASASMEP
-156 DVKVIS
+156 DVKEIS

-167 SSKEE
+167 S
-172 YSKKEENG
+172 KEEN
-180 KENEQAEVKPEKR
+180 KQTETKPAKR
-193 EDSRVLPKSQ
+193 EDSYVLPH
-203 NDALLAY
+203 NPDNNLLAF
-210 NDLTERRGSADVSS
+210 NDMTERSGDEDAPS

-236 GASST
+236 GASGT
-241 TTAYGDYLVLASPGV
+241 TTAYGDHLVFSSPGV
-256 MDAKDS
+256 ADTKDS
-262 PMLDMNTV
+262 PMLDMNTI
-270 NRDVEQKTEYDHHL
+270 NRDIETKTEYDHHL

-309 RLSSDIKDASRES
+309 RLASDIKDASRES

-347 WISLYGTAGVLAE
+347 WLGLYGTAGVLAE

-365 TTDEGYV
+365 TTDEGYA

-392 SVNAGVGIQFDF
+392 SVNAGVGIQFDII
-404 VDNVGIYAEPGL
+404 DNVGIYAEPGL

-444 FKLGKWKQ
+444 FRLSKY

>member
-22 EGLWEGISRELPKL
+22 EGLWEGISRRMPKL
-36 NDGVMLTHKPQR
+36 NDGGMLTDKPQR

-59 VAAAASVALVIG
+59 VAVAASVALVIG
-71 YNFLGNSAKDN
+71 YNFLGNDTKDN
-82 INIAT
+82 INIPT
-87 NTPKHPNMLASN
+87 NTTKHPNILASN
-99 QKPLGNEPTG
+99 KKPIGNEPTG
-109 VCAEQATHSADDLL
+109 VCAEQATHSADVLL
-123 SEQPVL
+123 SEQPKL
-129 ASASMEQPVLASA
+129 YKAY
-142 STEQPTLANASTET
+142 TEQPTLASASTET
-156 DVKVIS
+156 DVKEIS

-167 SSKEE
+167 S
-172 YSKKEENG
+172 KKENG
-180 KENEQAEVKPEKR
+180 QTEVKPEKR
-193 EDSRVLPKSQ
+193 EDNRMLRKNQ
-203 NDALLAY
+203 DDALLAY
-210 NDLTERRGSADVSS
+210 NDVTERSGSTDAPS

-236 GASST
+236 GASGT
-241 TTAYGDYLVLASPGV
+241 TTAYGDYLVLSCPGV
-256 MDAKDS
+256 MDTKDS
-262 PMLDMNTV
+262 PMLDMSSV
-270 NRDVEQKTEYDHHL
+270 NRDEETKTEYEHHL

-337 NVSYKVASFR
+337 NVSYKVASSR

-379 TNTQDISSKPLQM
+379 TNTHDISSKPLQM
-392 SVNAGVGIQFDF
+392 SINAGVGIQFDF
-404 VDNVGIYAEPGL
+404 IDNVGIYAEPGL

-444 FKLGKWKQ
+444 FKLEKRKP

>member
-22 EGLWEGISRELPKL
+22 EGLWEGISRRMPKL
-36 NDGVMLTHKPQR
+36 NDGGMLTDKPQR

-71 YNFLGNSAKDN
+71 YNFLGNDTKDN
-82 INIAT
+82 INIPT
-87 NTPKHPNMLASN
+87 NTTKHPNILASN
-99 QKPLGNEPTG
+99 KKPLGNEPTG
-109 VCAEQATHSADDLL
+109 ICADQATHSADDLL

-129 ASASMEQPVLASA
+129 AKA

-156 DVKVIS
+156 NVKEIS
-162 SKEEN
+162 SKKENSKEEN
-167 SSKEE
+167 
-172 YSKKEENG
+172 G
-180 KENEQAEVKPEKR
+180 QTEVKPEKR
-193 EDSRVLPKSQ
+193 KDNRMLRKNQ
-203 NDALLAY
+203 DDALLAY
-210 NDLTERRGSADVSS
+210 NDVTERSGSTDAPS

-236 GASST
+236 GASGT
-241 TTAYGDYLVLASPGV
+241 TTAYGDYLVLSCPGGA
-256 MDAKDS
+256 DTKDS
-262 PMLDMNTV
+262 PMLDMSSV
-270 NRDVEQKTEYDHHL
+270 NRDVETKTEYEHHL

-347 WISLYGTAGVLAE
+347 WLGLYGTAGVLAE

-379 TNTQDISSKPLQM
+379 TNTHDISSKPLQM

-404 VDNVGIYAEPGL
+404 IDNVGIYAEPGL

-444 FKLGKWKQ
+444 FKLGK

>member
-10 HDRLGSYEKDAP
+10 HDRLGSYEKDVP
-22 EGLWEGISRELPKL
+22 EGLWEGISRKLPKL
-36 NDGVMLTHKPQR
+36 NDGGMLTHKPQR

-71 YNFLGNSAKDN
+71 YSFLGNSAKDN

-87 NTPKHPNMLASN
+87 NTTKHPNMLASN
-99 QKPLGNEPTG
+99 KKPLGNEPTG

-123 SEQPVL
+123 SEQPKL
-129 ASASMEQPVLASA
+129 ANA
-142 STEQPTLANASTET
+142 STEQPTLASASMEP
-156 DVKVIS
+156 DVKEIS

-167 SSKEE
+167 S
-172 YSKKEENG
+172 KEEN
-180 KENEQAEVKPEKR
+180 KQTETKPAKR
-193 EDSRVLPKSQ
+193 EDSYVLPQ
-203 NDALLAY
+203 NLDNNLLAF
-210 NDLTERRGSADVSS
+210 NDMTERRGDEDAPS

-236 GASST
+236 GASGT
-241 TTAYGDYLVLASPGV
+241 TTAYGDHLVLSSPGV
-256 MDAKDS
+256 ADTKDS
-262 PMLDMNTV
+262 PMLDMNTI
-270 NRDVEQKTEYDHHL
+270 NRDIETKTEYDHHL

-337 NVSYKVASFR
+337 NVSYKVASSR

-360 KCVSG
+360 KCVLG

-404 VDNVGIYAEPGL
+404 IDNVGIYAEPGL

-430 KEKPLNFNLNVGVR
+430 KEKKLNFNLNVGVR
-444 FKLGKWKQ
+444 FKLSKY

>member
-22 EGLWEGISRELPKL
+22 EGLWEGISRRMPKL
-36 NDGVMLTHKPQR
+36 NDGGMLTDKPQR

-59 VAAAASVALVIG
+59 VAVAASVALVIG
-71 YNFLGNSAKDN
+71 YNFLGNDTKDN
-82 INIAT
+82 INIPT
-87 NTPKHPNMLASN
+87 NTTKHHNMLASN
-99 QKPLGNEPTG
+99 KKPIGNEPTG

-123 SEQPVL
+123 SEQPKL
-129 ASASMEQPVLASA
+129 YKAY
-142 STEQPTLANASTET
+142 TEQPTLASASTET
-156 DVKVIS
+156 DVKEIS

-167 SSKEE
+167 S
-172 YSKKEENG
+172 KKENG
-180 KENEQAEVKPEKR
+180 QTEVKPEKR
-193 EDSRVLPKSQ
+193 EDNRMLRKNQ
-203 NDALLAY
+203 DDALLAY
-210 NDLTERRGSADVSS
+210 NDVTERSGSTDAPS

-236 GASST
+236 GASGT
-241 TTAYGDYLVLASPGV
+241 TTAYGDYLVLSCPGGA
-256 MDAKDS
+256 DTKDS
-262 PMLDMNTV
+262 PMLDMSSV
-270 NRDVEQKTEYDHHL
+270 NRDVETKTEYEHHL

-337 NVSYKVASFR
+337 NVSYKVASSR

-379 TNTQDISSKPLQM
+379 TNTHDISSKPLQM

-404 VDNVGIYAEPGL
+404 IDNVGIYAEPGL

-444 FKLGKWKQ
+444 FKLGK